1 MEFTS
6 NYGIRS
12 TVNCALRAAGMA
24 YYDNS
29 FAYRDGKCYLCRAD
43 NVNCAA
49 SQTEFRLVGP
59 HYFQGK
65 INIHSVMKLI
75 GHNLVWIPHE
85 EYLLCEDLFSI
96 CLYII
101 TTSVTCFSLR
111 HDTFRITDPLCGKS
125 TADSPHKGSLIVMIY
140 PLFSVA
146 VEKGVG
152 NLSHHDVHATV
163 TNEINFFQIKFV
175 NPTGSASRPM
185 DATTFSKLKSNGKRL
200 RTRANWWEATL
211 LHGRLGMNTL
221 LLGRT
226 CKHIS
231 VMSHTAVREITKSSS
246 TFSATN
252 ISSNIV

>member
-1 MEFTS
+1 MMYPVAILVVCIMVELSIVTSGANFTLSSQNYNDIYCVEFTS

-12 TVNCALRAAGMA
+12 TVDCALRAAGMA

-59 HYFQGK
+59 HYFKGK

-111 HDTFRITDPLCGKS
+111 
-125 TADSPHKGSLIVMIY
+125 
-140 PLFSVA
+140 
-146 VEKGVG
+146 
-152 NLSHHDVHATV
+152 V
-163 TNEINFFQIKFV
+163 TLYK
-175 NPTGSASRPM
+175 
-185 DATTFSKLKSNGKRL
+185 
-200 RTRANWWEATL
+200 
-211 LHGRLGMNTL
+211 
-221 LLGRT
+221 
-226 CKHIS
+226 
-231 VMSHTAVREITKSSS
+231 TK
-246 TFSATN
+246 
-252 ISSNIV
+252 